1 MGGLISM
8 SQSQLVPT
16 MEQFNNLVETL
27 LDLDSRVRQQASD
40 IYDLQRE
47 NESLKH
53 RLNMI
58 VPTNYVNYETK
69 MKE

>member
-1 MGGLISM
+1 MG
-8 SQSQLVPT
+8 QSQLIPT
-16 MEQFNNLVETL
+16 MEQYNKLVETL
-27 LDLDSRVRQQASD
+27 LDLDSRVIQQASD

-53 RLNMI
+53 RLNML